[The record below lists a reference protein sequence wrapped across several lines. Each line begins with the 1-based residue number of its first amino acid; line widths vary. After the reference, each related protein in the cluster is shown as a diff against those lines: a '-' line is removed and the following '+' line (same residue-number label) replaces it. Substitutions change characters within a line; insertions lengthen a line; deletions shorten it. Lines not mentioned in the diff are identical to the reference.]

1 MSDVADTVQEAV
13 ERGRESRFNG
23 VVAALVAV
31 TATFMALGNVKDG
44 NIVQAMQQ
52 AQADSIDTWSYFQ
65 AKSTRQHLAESA
77 ADELAIQRDTWPG
90 LTAEGRDKIDQ
101 KISELH
107 AKAERY
113 EAEKTELQKKAE
125 GQQREYDRLNLHDD
139 QFDMSDAALSI
150 AIALFGISALT
161 QKRWLLVMASCLALF
176 GVVFEIAGFAGWGL
190 HPDFLAKLLG

>member
-13 ERGRESRFNG
+13 ERARESRFNG

-31 TATFMALGNVKDG
+31 TATCMALGNVKDG

-52 AQADSIDTWSYFQ
+52 AQASGLDAWSYFQ
-65 AKSTRQHLAESA
+65 AKSTRQHLTESV
-77 ADELAIQRDTWPG
+77 ADQLTIQRDTWPG
-90 LTAEGRDKIDQ
+90 LMPEGRDKIDHE
-101 KISELH
+101 ISELH
-107 AKAERY
+107 TKAARY
-113 EAEKTELQKKAE
+113 EADKIELQRKAE
-125 GQQREYDRLNLHDD
+125 GFQKEYDRLNLHDD

-161 QKRWLLVMASCLALF
+161 QRRWLLIMASCLALF
-176 GVVFEIAGFAGWGL
+176 GVVFEIAGFAGWSL